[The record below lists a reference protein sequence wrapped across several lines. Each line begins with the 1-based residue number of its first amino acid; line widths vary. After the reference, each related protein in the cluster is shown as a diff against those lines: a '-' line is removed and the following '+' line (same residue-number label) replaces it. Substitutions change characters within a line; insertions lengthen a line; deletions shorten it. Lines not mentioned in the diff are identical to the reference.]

1 MINELEKEELTF
13 GLKLKID
20 STNLDLRFPSKLISK
35 LSSNLDLFALSLSLS
50 LLF

>member
-20 STNLDLRFPSKLISK
+20 STNLISVK
-35 LSSNLDLFALSLSLS
+35 INF
-50 LLF
+50 